1 MAAPHRALERTA
13 VPNAMGHVVLAF
25 AERSLRPHELGGLR
39 ERLWRTQTYLY
50 VTPGPL
56 LIERALE
63 GFPVEVRALGVRC
76 PFFRYDARGGG
87 GYWPD
92 RNEIWLAAG
101 VETYEGL
108 RQVRL
113 SACHEL
119 LHFICWNHPR
129 YRADED
135 RGFARLRK
143 VVADS
148 RAVVKE
154 YPRYRGWVTASFLRQ
169 SDHANVVEYFADIP
183 TNFRDTSELPPP
195 IAAHFAPLI
204 DGSPFPDG
212 FDHDL
217 ATDEYDLAGF
227 QRSLAPV

>member
-1 MAAPHRALERTA
+1 
-13 VPNAMGHVVLAF
+13 MGRVVLAF
-25 AERSLRPHELGGLR
+25 AERVLAPPALAGLR
-39 ERLWRTQTYLY
+39 ERLWRGRTYLY

-56 LIERALE
+56 LIDRALE
-63 GFPVEVRALGVRC
+63 GFPPEIRALGARC

-119 LHFICWNHPR
+119 FHFICWNHSR
-129 YRADED
+129 YRSDED
-135 RGFARLRK
+135 RGFGRLRK

-148 RAVVKE
+148 RPVVKD

-169 SDHANVVEYFADIP
+169 GDHANVVEYFADIP
-183 TNFRDTSELPPP
+183 TNFRDTRELPPP

-204 DGSPFPDG
+204 DGSGFADG
-212 FDHDL
+212 FDRDL
-217 ATDEYDLAGF
+217 ASEDYELAAF
-227 QRSLAPV
+227 QRSLA

>member
-1 MAAPHRALERTA
+1 MAAPHRELRRSE

-25 AERSLRPHELGGLR
+25 AERTLHSRDLGALR
-39 ERLWRTQTYLY
+39 EHLWRTQTYLY

-56 LIERALE
+56 LVERALE
-63 GFPVEVRALGVRC
+63 GFPAEVRALGARC

-87 GYWPD
+87 GYFPD
-92 RNEIWLAAG
+92 RNEIWFAAG

-119 LHFICWNHPR
+119 FHFICWNHPR
-129 YRADED
+129 YRADEN

-143 VVADS
+143 AVADS
-148 RAVVKE
+148 RPLVKD

-169 SDHANVVEYFADIP
+169 GDHANIVEYFADIP
-183 TNFRDTSELPPP
+183 TNFRDTSELPPA

-204 DGSPFPDG
+204 DGSPFPDE
-212 FDHDL
+212 FDRDL
-217 ATDEYDLAGF
+217 DDQPYDIFYF
-227 QRSLAPV
+227 QRSLAP